1 MKNFTNNFKQFTSRL
16 SARWLIMA
24 LMLFLGIGNA
34 WAWTVIYDNTDT
46 QWDEVYLY
54 VGKGDWS
61 ECNLKMTEYDTNLFF
76 FNGSGWDDA
85 TEIAFGNADLG
96 GSTSGNI
103 CSKLKT
109 TSSSTYNYGK
119 DFSKTYKYKATGL
132 TSADKDCSNKQ
143 RYYWP
148 DTNARVEVSNFSI
161 KKIQLAGDFNNWG
174 SSTDICYSQ
183 SGSTCS
189 FEKEL
194 AAKDKYEFKIIIDG
208 TWYSQNAVTVDG
220 SKVTFKN
227 PWDANSSFKASKD
240 GIYTFYVDK
249 DKQVWITYRAA
260 CSAPSGVSI
269 TGAPTT
275 KPCPGDQVT
284 LKANVG
290 KGDADSYSWSV
301 SGTDWS
307 INNNAN
313 TNQTC
318 TFIAG
323 TETGNISLTVS
334 GCSSSDDATTSIEV
348 KSSASKAN
356 LTVTD
361 NVHTYDGTAKVANVK
376 WTDTDNSEGITITA
390 PASVKDAG
398 SYTIKVTTSAHGDL
412 CASNGD
418 ITLDSKLTISPKT
431 PDENDF
437 VYTDQTVTYNGDA
450 QTATVTWK
458 QGYEKTGEI
467 TITYKQGEEVKD
479 PINAGIYD
487 VWVTSAASDNF
498 NATKSAINKGT
509 LRIDLAKITDVPSN
523 FQLSET
529 SYNYGDKAKPTV
541 SLKKQ
546 GSSLVA
552 EGLGDI
558 TPIYYNSQNEVVAD
572 PTAVGTYT
580 VKITMTAGNGYSA
593 ITEPTVVGTF
603 EITCYK
609 PINPTLSKTDVT
621 RCNGEPKTRGTI
633 TITNY
638 AQYPEGCV
646 FYLDG
651 NIVTP
656 TNEGV
661 IENVYFPTENSKTYT
676 VKVTNTCGSTIQ
688 ESDETQIAIKA
699 TDAAPSIGDFE
710 IKYNVSSVCSGTIV
724 QLEATHVNGA
734 TYAWYKGNSQDAID
748 GATDRTYSPSITEN
762 STYRV
767 TVTKTSNGCSTTKE
781 AITGT
786 ITAIPQADA
795 PQITPNYM
803 NVCGGDAFK
812 LPNIDGVTWSL
823 DGKPTTGSQPGIANN
838 TDAAIIKTF
847 QAVKE
852 VDGCPSAPADYIV
865 TVNPTPVITGESVAQ
880 PGKANAINLKLQDN
894 LVADWSVDPTAD
906 FSYTTNINSTAFS
919 AETNGTYTIT
929 ATTKEGCSAT
939 HVVTV
944 ADAFYVY
951 MRQPKKGETAY
962 NNFYYP
968 TQNPTQGGD
977 LFYKEYSSIPPAEGY
992 TDYNQGGRDHDVI
1005 LTDCDGY
1012 VWYGFKASAQLIA
1025 GTNYFTVHA
1034 PNKNGYDGWFTHT
1047 DITKPGKMTGDIYY
1061 IMGTEGNGSS
1071 GWKIEE
1077 ASAPYAGPKVHT
1089 LGSTTLGADKFA
1101 ALYVTDC
1108 SGKEIDAYQ
1117 WEYCRTQDGDYQPYS
1132 SVCSYTFEKKDVV
1145 KTETSDAGKTNNIRP
1160 SEFGYYRCKVTYKDG
1175 KSATSAAVSVTG
1187 SYSRSFTSNIPV
1199 LVVNTGSKGFPDCTG
1214 LSNQTASKNAS
1225 TFKAKR
1231 SVDVKIYEGKTLVY
1245 DRKARMNYRGSSSLN
1260 FVKKSYAFC
1269 PGDANCGDKDKGE
1282 DYVKTAKLNMLGV
1295 GKACDKDWVLY
1306 AAAADPSLMR
1316 NRLVF
1321 DSYNAMTGKWG
1332 VNSRYVELIVDGVY
1346 KGVYVFMDKI
1356 TMNTE
1361 RVKVDEDKGF
1371 IVKFDKTDREDRVGG
1386 LNGVLGDEKT
1396 FKTSDTGKDDISTYD
1411 TSIDQRFE
1419 IEYPEKDDYKT
1430 GWKARVDGI
1439 QGMFQA
1445 FEDALKQGDYAT
1457 VQKYIDYTSWAD
1469 WFIINE
1475 FTKNVDAYRAS
1486 CIFVYT
1492 GEAGA
1497 KIEAR
1502 PLWDQELSFNNQA
1515 SKGTSDKGSDST
1527 TGLLIQHSNVYSDDF
1542 KAPFWFTGGGSDIT
1556 GGLLS
1561 DPCFVQVV
1569 KERWN
1574 IHQLGA
1580 LSKKSLEDLVDEYED
1595 DLAPE
1600 GTTENALT
1608 RETAFW
1614 DGKSRGNCDCSYDT
1628 GNATAT
1634 GYQNKTFAESTGTI
1648 TSWIA
1653 DGAGGRREGL
1663 TTAINGLTGA
1673 SFSIQIIPSVAY
1685 TTPWEPVEIAVSV
1698 TPAGYDYKLE
1708 YTGDNN
1714 LGGVANTIIKEE
1726 GDKIIYR
1733 IPRPWEAG
1741 DAAERRADIEYGIK
1755 ATLSVQE
1762 GTTVCGN
1769 QAAPSSTAKI
1779 ILQDEPNDNCK

>member
-24 LMLFLGIGNA
+24 LMMLVGTSSA
-34 WAWTVIYDNTDT
+34 WAARIYYVNVNKWSFINCYAWNNSTNVNETAWPGTSITEKKCSFKVAGYD
-46 QWDEVYLY
+46 VYY
-54 VGKGDWS
+54 
-61 ECNLKMTEYDTNLFF
+61 YDTNETSNMCIFN
-76 FNGSGWDDA
+76 NGSA
-85 TEIAFGNADLG
+85 QTADLTIANG
-96 GSTSGNI
+96 P
-103 CSKLKT
+103 
-109 TSSSTYNYGK
+109 YFYG
-119 DFSKTYKYKATGL
+119 
-132 TSADKDCSNKQ
+132 
-143 RYYWP
+143 
-148 DTNARVEVSNFSI
+148 
-161 KKIQLAGDFNNWG
+161 
-174 SSTDICYSQ
+174 
-183 SGSTCS
+183 
-189 FEKEL
+189 
-194 AAKDKYEFKIIIDG
+194 
-208 TWYSQNAVTVDG
+208 
-220 SKVTFKN
+220 
-227 PWDANSSFKASKD
+227 
-240 GIYTFYVDK
+240 
-249 DKQVWITYRAA
+249 
-260 CSAPSGVSI
+260 
-269 TGAPTT
+269 
-275 KPCPGDQVT
+275 
-284 LKANVG
+284 
-290 KGDADSYSWSV
+290 
-301 SGTDWS
+301 
-307 INNNAN
+307 
-313 TNQTC
+313 
-318 TFIAG
+318 
-323 TETGNISLTVS
+323 ETGR
-334 GCSSSDDATTSIEV
+334 
-348 KSSASKAN
+348 
-356 LTVTD
+356 
-361 NVHTYDGTAKVANVK
+361 
-376 WTDTDNSEGITITA
+376 
-390 PASVKDAG
+390 ASVKDIYDNEAWMFYISQDYGGTICLKANNNTVGTVISNQYVIVTKSDVNGKVLTVSNNCSQWNGTGVSNAKGGTEVNPGCFYKTG
-398 SYTIKVTTSAHGDL
+398 SANSITKPSTLSSLSIPSSISKADASSVSVTAKSTSATSSGSAALKAQYFVDNVYVAESAQLSTSGTTTTLNLSSFSDGSHTLSVILTDGNISYPDAKTATFTIISCTTPKDSHLTYTDPKYTYDGNTKTAEVKWADDGTNTGITIKYGIDTTAPKNAGNYDLKVSTGAHGDL
-412 CASNGD
+412 CPSQED
-418 ITLDSKLTISPKT
+418 ISLGAFTISPKT
-431 PDENDF
+431 PDVNDF

-458 QGYEKTGEI
+458 KGYEKTGAI
-467 TITYKQGEEVKD
+467 TITYKQGDEVKD
-479 PINAGIYD
+479 PINAGTYD

-767 TVTKTSNGCSTTKE
+767 TVTKTSNGCPTTKE

-795 PQITPNYM
+795 PQISPNYM

-929 ATTKEGCSAT
+929 ATTKDGCSDT

-992 TDYNQGGRDHDVI
+992 TDYNQGGRAHDVI

-1025 GTNYFTVHA
+1025 GTNYFTVRA
-1034 PNKNGYDGWFTHT
+1034 PNINGYDGWYTHT

-1061 IMGTEGNGSS
+1061 IMGTEGNGNS

-1077 ASAPYAGPKVHT
+1077 ASAPYSGPVVHA
-1089 LGSTTLGADKFA
+1089 LGSTTLGTDEFA

-1117 WEYCRTQDGDYQPYS
+1117 WEYCRTEDGTYQPYS

-1145 KTETSDAGKTNNIRP
+1145 KTENSDAGETNNIRP
-1160 SEFGYYRCKVTYKDG
+1160 SELGYYRCKVTYEDG
-1175 KSATSAAVSVTG
+1175 TTATSAAVEISG
-1187 SYSRSFTSNIPV
+1187 SYNRSFTSTIPV
-1199 LVVNTGSKGFPDCTG
+1199 LVVNTGNKDFPGCQATGTDNYPSKYADD
-1214 LSNQTASKNAS
+1214 L
-1225 TFKAKR
+1225 KAKR
-1231 SVDVKIYEGKTLVY
+1231 SVDVKIYDEKGALVY
-1245 DRKARMNYRGSSSLN
+1245 DRKARMAYRGSSSLN
-1260 FVKKSYAFC
+1260 FTKKSYAFC

-1295 GKACDKDWVLY
+1295 GEACDKDWVLY

-1316 NRLVF
+1316 NRMVF
-1321 DSYNAMTGKWG
+1321 DTYQAMRPNDWG
-1332 VNSRYVELIVDGVY
+1332 VHSRYVELIINGEY

-1356 TMNTE
+1356 TMNKE

-1371 IVKFDKTDREDRVGG
+1371 IVKFDKTDCADRVGG
-1386 LNGVLGDEKT
+1386 YNGILGDEKT
-1396 FKTSDTGKDDISTYD
+1396 FNTKRTGRYGISTYH
-1411 TSIDQRFE
+1411 TTVDQLFE
-1419 IEYPEKDDYKT
+1419 IEYPEKDDYPT
-1430 GWKARVDGI
+1430 GWANKVASI
-1439 QGMFQA
+1439 KEMFQA
-1445 FEDALKQGDYAT
+1445 FENALEEGDYAT
-1457 VQKYIDYTSWAD
+1457 VQKYIDYDSWAD

-1475 FTKNVDAYRAS
+1475 FTKNLDAYRAS

-1502 PLWDQELSFNNQA
+1502 PLWDQELSFNNA
-1515 SKGTSDKGSDST
+1515 AAGLTSKGANSTS
-1527 TGLLIQHSNVYSDDF
+1527 GLLIQNDGVYTDCF
-1542 KAPFWFTGGGSDIT
+1542 PAPFWFTGQLAIFGTCGGNNGS
-1556 GGLLS
+1556 GAQGEKLANCLLN

-1569 KERWN
+1569 KEKWN
-1574 IHQLGA
+1574 QHQFGA
-1580 LSKKSLEDLVDEYED
+1580 LSAEALGKLITKYDDELGYTEKSGSTILKRESTKWPD
-1595 DLAPE
+1595 DFRTSA
-1600 GTTENALT
+1600 
-1608 RETAFW
+1608 
-1614 DGKSRGNCDCSYDT
+1614 DCSAGGT
-1628 GNATAT
+1628 GYNEVSYSDSKTAITNWISDAAASNAT
-1634 GYQNKTFAESTGTI
+1634 
-1648 TSWIA
+1648 
-1653 DGAGGRREGL
+1653 GRRAGL

-1673 SFSIQIIPSVAY
+1673 SFSIQILPSEAK
-1685 TTPWEPVEIAVSV
+1685 TTPWEPVEITVSV

-1708 YTGDNN
+1708 YTDND
-1714 LGGVANTIIKEE
+1714 LGSVANTIIKEE
-1726 GDKIIYR
+1726 GDKITYR
-1733 IPRPWEAG
+1733 IPRPSAWGAG
-1741 DAAERRADIEYGIK
+1741 DAEEGVRADIEYGIK

-1762 GTTVCGN
+1762 GTTVCGS
-1769 QAAPSSTAKI
+1769 QAAPSSTGKI
-1779 ILQDEPNDNCK
+1779 ILQDEDNDNCN